1 MLEAIPWLVR
11 RAPLTVLPD
20 PGTRFQ
26 LVHHDDVATALVAAV
41 RGAGAP
47 GIYNLAGPG
56 ELTARDLGREL
67 GWPTIPVPRATV
79 SLAALGAGLPLVPSK
94 AQWLN
99 AFRVPVLMSYARAR
113 KELRW
118 KPRHDA
124 ESTLAATVA
133 AARERGLVSDG
144 RLRFGRGFPD
154 AGGAVRPRCCA
165 QPLPSPP
172 QEQLM
177 NIQRWTLVVVC
188 AATAMLMLD
197 IAVVNTALSR
207 IAEDLDTGLS
217 GLQWVVDAYTLALAS
232 VVLTAGALADR
243 LGRRRLFT
251 IGLAIFT
258 VASVACGLA
267 QDIVMLNSARAVQ
280 GVGAAIMFAVSLALL
295 AHAFPNPRERA
306 GALAAYGAAIGASF
320 AVGPLV
326 GGLLTSGLDWQWI
339 FLVNV
344 PIGLVCLWITRAYV
358 EESRDPNAH
367 GIDWPGQ
374 ITLTAGLFLL
384 VLALL
389 RGNEDGWTSTVIL
402 AELIGAAVALVAFV
416 LVELRVRTPMLPMRL
431 FRDATFTGA
440 QIAAFAISAS
450 FFAIFLYATLY
461 LQQILGLSAIE
472 AGLVY
477 LPGTILMLI
486 VSGATA
492 QLGAKVPARTM
503 IAGGLALV
511 AVGMA
516 LFTLA
521 DETSS
526 WWAVMPGL
534 LLACLGTGF
543 FNPALSNVALGSVPV
558 EQSGLAAGVNDT
570 ARQAGI
576 AVGVAALGA
585 LIPAEAALNGGGA
598 AEYVAGLHDAFYV
611 APSLAAAGAVAAALL
626 ISKRFGTAATVE
638 DGAPLI
644 EPRAVPEP
652 A

>member
-1 MLEAIPWLVR
+1 
-11 RAPLTVLPD
+11 
-20 PGTRFQ
+20 
-26 LVHHDDVATALVAAV
+26 
-41 RGAGAP
+41 
-47 GIYNLAGPG
+47 
-56 ELTARDLGREL
+56 
-67 GWPTIPVPRATV
+67 
-79 SLAALGAGLPLVPSK
+79 
-94 AQWLN
+94 
-99 AFRVPVLMSYARAR
+99 
-113 KELRW
+113 
-118 KPRHDA
+118 
-124 ESTLAATVA
+124 
-133 AARERGLVSDG
+133 
-144 RLRFGRGFPD
+144 
-154 AGGAVRPRCCA
+154 
-165 QPLPSPP
+165 
-172 QEQLM
+172 M

-258 VASVACGLA
+258 LASVACGLA

-280 GVGAAIMFAVSLALL
+280 GIGAAIMFAVSLALL
-295 AHAFPNPRERA
+295 AHAFPGARERA

-320 AVGPLV
+320 AIGPLV

-339 FLVNV
+339 FLINV
-344 PIGLVCLWITRAYV
+344 PIGLFCVWITRTHV

-374 ITLTAGLFLL
+374 VTLTAGLFLL

-402 AELIGAAVALVAFV
+402 AELTGAAVALVSFV
-416 LVELRVRTPMLPMRL
+416 LIEMRVREPMLPMRL

-477 LPGTILMLI
+477 LPGTMLLLI
-486 VSGATA
+486 VSAATA

-511 AVGMA
+511 AAGMA

-534 LLACLGTGF
+534 LLACLGTGL
-543 FNPALSNVALGSVPV
+543 FNPALSNVALGAVPV

-598 AEYVAGLHDAFYV
+598 AEYVAGLHDAFLVGRRAGRRRRCGRRAADRQALRHRGDASRRPRSGPRSRRARSPRQPRSRHLARDHLRDRERGRGGRRRRIEHVHRAPGAGEQEVVEQGPV
-611 APSLAAAGAVAAALL
+611 ASERLRADAGRARPHVLRAERGHVAGGRADEQAAARGVPELGQPGPPPLADQPCGAGPAQRRAEVVPPHRGQPVRVARRRQERGRADQHLAVDRARQVDAEERQRRVGHRIDLAAHEIGAL
-626 ISKRFGTAATVE
+626 RRQ
-638 DGAPLI
+638 P
-644 EPRAVPEP
+644 
-652 A
+652 

>member
-1 MLEAIPWLVR
+1 M
-11 RAPLTVLPD
+11 
-20 PGTRFQ
+20 Q
-26 LVHHDDVATALVAAV
+26 
-41 RGAGAP
+41 
-47 GIYNLAGPG
+47 
-56 ELTARDLGREL
+56 
-67 GWPTIPVPRATV
+67 
-79 SLAALGAGLPLVPSK
+79 
-94 AQWLN
+94 
-99 AFRVPVLMSYARAR
+99 
-113 KELRW
+113 
-118 KPRHDA
+118 
-124 ESTLAATVA
+124 
-133 AARERGLVSDG
+133 
-144 RLRFGRGFPD
+144 
-154 AGGAVRPRCCA
+154 
-165 QPLPSPP
+165 
-172 QEQLM
+172 
-177 NIQRWTLVVVC
+177 IQRWTLVVVC

-251 IGLAIFT
+251 YGLSIFT
-258 VASVACGLA
+258 VASLACGLS
-267 QDIVMLNSARAVQ
+267 QDIVMLNTARAIQ

-295 AHAFPNPRERA
+295 AHAFPSPRERA

-339 FLVNV
+339 FLVNL
-344 PIGLVCLWITRAYV
+344 PIGLVCLWITRRYV
-358 EESRDPNAH
+358 EESRDPH
-367 GIDWPGQ
+367 WRGIDWAGQ
-374 ITLTAGLFLL
+374 VTLTAGLFLL

-389 RGNEDGWTSTVIL
+389 RGNEDGWGSTIIV
-402 AELIGAAVALVAFV
+402 AELVGAAVALLAFV
-416 LVELRVRTPMLPMRL
+416 LVELRVREPMLPMRM

-440 QIAAFAISAS
+440 QVAAFAISAS

-477 LPGTILMLI
+477 LPGTILMLV

-492 QLGAKVPARTM
+492 QMKVPARTM
-503 IAGGLALV
+503 VAGGLALV
-511 AVGMA
+511 AAGMV

-526 WWAVMPGL
+526 WWMVMPGL
-534 LLACLGTGF
+534 LVACLGTGL
-543 FNPALSNVALGSVPV
+543 FNPALSAVALGSVPI

-585 LIPAEAALNGGGA
+585 LIPAEAALNGGSA
-598 AEYVAGLHDAFYV
+598 ASYVAGLHDAFYV
-611 APSLAAAGAVAAALL
+611 GGVLAAAGAVAAAIL
-626 ISKRFGTAATVE
+626 ISKRFGTADE
-638 DGAPLI
+638 GAEVPAG
-644 EPRAVPEP
+644 AVPEP